1 MIYYSFARALS
12 ADSLKLGQLT
22 EMPKN
27 FYPEWGYLAPAP
39 SFIRTIRIVLLGMV
53 IGATASGGVVLSL
66 VDRPVSQTSAVARTL
81 APPVQAAPTPVSA
94 PETEQPNP
102 RAVVQNE
109 STKSGANGH
118 LESAAA
124 PVTPGR
130 ADIAP
135 LAEVHPDEAAVKATT
150 APPTAVAAPV
160 ENKAIKKQHVA
171 THYYAS
177 RGGLFGFVPSEH
189 HTNRTWGEPYRE
201 GHWGGSYQNGRG
213 RHHASGY

>member
-1 MIYYSFARALS
+1 MR
-12 ADSLKLGQLT
+12 
-22 EMPKN
+22 KN
-27 FYPEWGYLAPAP
+27 FHPEWGYLAPAP
-39 SFIRTIRIVLLGMV
+39 SFIRTMRTVLLGMV

-102 RAVVQNE
+102 RAAVQNE

-160 ENKAIKKQHVA
+160 ESKAIKKHHVV
-171 THYYAS
+171 THYYAP
-177 RGGLFGFVPSEH
+177 RGGLFGFVPSGH
-189 HTNRTWGEPYRE
+189 HWGQPYRE
-201 GHWGGSYQNGRG
+201 GHWGGSYQNDRG
-213 RHHASGY
+213 R

>member
-1 MIYYSFARALS
+1 MICYNFACALS
-12 ADSLKLGQLT
+12 ANSLKLGQLT
-22 EMPKN
+22 EMRKN
-27 FYPEWGYLAPAP
+27 LHPEWGYLAPAP
-39 SFIRTIRIVLLGMV
+39 SFIRTIPMVLLGTV
-53 IGATASGGVVLSL
+53 IGATASGEVVFSL
-66 VDRPVSQTSAVARTL
+66 VDRPASQTSVLARTL

-102 RAVVQNE
+102 RAAVQNE

-160 ENKAIKKQHVA
+160 ENKAIKKRHGA
-171 THYYAS
+171 PHYYAP

-189 HTNRTWGEPYRE
+189 HTDRTWGEPYRK
-201 GHWGGSYQNGRG
+201 GHWGG
-213 RHHASGY
+213 

>member
-1 MIYYSFARALS
+1 M
-12 ADSLKLGQLT
+12 
-22 EMPKN
+22 
-27 FYPEWGYLAPAP
+27 
-39 SFIRTIRIVLLGMV
+39 VLLGTV
-53 IGATASGGVVLSL
+53 IGATASGEVVLSL
-66 VDRPVSQTSAVARTL
+66 VDRPVSQTSVLAHTL

-94 PETEQPNP
+94 PDTEQPNP
-102 RAVVQNE
+102 RAAVQNE

-124 PVTPGR
+124 PVTRGR

-135 LAEVHPDEAAVKATT
+135 LAEVHPDEAVVKATT

-171 THYYAS
+171 THYYAP

-189 HTNRTWGEPYRE
+189 YRGEPYRE

-213 RHHASGY
+213 RYHASGY